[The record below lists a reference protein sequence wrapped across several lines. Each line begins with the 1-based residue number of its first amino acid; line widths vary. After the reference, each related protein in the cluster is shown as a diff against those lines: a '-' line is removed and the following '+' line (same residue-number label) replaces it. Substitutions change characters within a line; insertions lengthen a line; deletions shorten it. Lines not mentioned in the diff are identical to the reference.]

1 MSANYKKVDQLPL
14 TQNEKQTNNQSQ
26 STNLAYEQ
34 NNNLDKPLSDR
45 QGYGEPRL
53 AVNLLETSLHALS
66 TQGEALTKQF
76 YHRLFTKFPEVS
88 SLFSNTTIE
97 QQHKKLWIALEMMGS
112 QLRTPEKLKLTLSKL
127 GKYHQDIGVVAEHYP
142 MVAKTLLDV
151 MQEFAGN
158 LWTTELEKAWQDALN
173 LVAASMLEAY
183 TQEDNP
189 MAASETEM
197 NFESNNEFSQELVRM
212 RAAVDGAMTAIMM
225 IDRDLKIT
233 YINDSTKKLVE
244 KNEET
249 FRSVFPGFDAKNLIG
264 ACIDMFHK
272 NPSHQRQMLSNP
284 NNFPYSTDIQV
295 GPLIF
300 NINVTAMID
309 EQSNYVGN
317 NMEWLDVTDVR
328 KKESEVTR
336 LQGAVDH
343 AMTAIMMIDRDL
355 KITYVNQSTQSLI
368 DKYETTLRSLFP
380 GFDAKNLVGSCID
393 MFHKN
398 PAHQRQMLSNP
409 NNLPYSTDIQVGP
422 LTFNINVNA
431 MVDEQ
436 GDYVGNTLEWSDV
449 TALRENENNVTRL
462 QGAVDNA
469 MTAIMMVDRDYV
481 VTYANRS
488 TLNMLRTYEDELRA
502 VYRGFDVDSLVG
514 QSIDQFHKN
523 PAHQRRI
530 LDDQRNL
537 PYQTDI
543 QVGPL
548 TFALNVTAVI
558 DASGNYIGN
567 CLEWS
572 DVTEAR
578 KKEVEVERLQSAVDG
593 AEANLMIC
601 DNDLNITYVNPA
613 VKNMM
618 MRRQGELRTIFP
630 SFDASNLVGQN
641 IDQFHKNPAHQQALL
656 RDLNRL
662 PAKAEIAVAGVMF
675 EVNATAI
682 VDGNGNRMGNMVEWR
697 DITEQKDAERQI
709 QDLINAA
716 VEGDLDRTIET
727 GSYQGFM
734 KRLGDGVNDLMASI
748 VQPVR
753 EGIDVIKSMSE
764 GDLRKSM
771 TGDYQGEFA
780 VLRDA
785 LNQTIENLKNMV
797 DQIQTSSTSIS
808 SGAAEI
814 AQGNTDLSQRTEEQ
828 ASSLEETAS
837 SIEELTGTVKQNA
850 DNAQQANQLASG
862 AREQAEKG
870 GEVVERAVDAM
881 GAINSSSKKI
891 ADIIGVIDEIAFQTN
906 LLALNAAVEAAR
918 AGEQG
923 RGFAVVAG
931 EVRNLAQRSAGAAKE
946 IKSLIQD
953 SVEKVDD
960 GTRLVDESGRT
971 LEQIV
976 GAVKKVSDI
985 IAEIAAA
992 SQEQSTGIDQV
1003 NKAITQ
1009 MDEVTQQNAALVEEA
1024 AAASE
1029 AMDEQSKSLVQL
1041 MDFFTVDENR
1051 SSSTLGGM
1059 AATKK
1064 SASTKKHN
1072 VKSATSNSMSRKP
1085 SMPKSTSQDDDWD
1098 EF

>member
-1 MSANYKKVDQLPL
+1 MD
-14 TQNEKQTNNQSQ
+14 
-26 STNLAYEQ
+26 
-34 NNNLDKPLSDR
+34 
-45 QGYGEPRL
+45 
-53 AVNLLETSLHALS
+53 
-66 TQGEALTKQF
+66 
-76 YHRLFTKFPEVS
+76 
-88 SLFSNTTIE
+88 
-97 QQHKKLWIALEMMGS
+97 S
-112 QLRTPEKLKLTLSKL
+112 QLRTPEKLKITLSKL

-142 MVAKTLLDV
+142 IVAKTLLDV
-151 MQEFAGN
+151 MQEFAGD

-173 LVAASMLEAY
+173 LVTASMLEAY
-183 TQEDNP
+183 IQEDIP
-189 MAASETEM
+189 MAASETEI
-197 NFESNNEFSQELVRM
+197 NFESNDDFYQELIRM

-233 YINDSTKKLVE
+233 YANDSTKKLVE
-244 KNEET
+244 KYEAI

-264 ACIDMFHK
+264 SCIDMFHK

-284 NNFPYSTDIQV
+284 NNFPYSI
-295 GPLIF
+295 
-300 NINVTAMID
+300 
-309 EQSNYVGN
+309 
-317 NMEWLDVTDVR
+317 
-328 KKESEVTR
+328 
-336 LQGAVDH
+336 
-343 AMTAIMMIDRDL
+343 
-355 KITYVNQSTQSLI
+355 
-368 DKYETTLRSLFP
+368 
-380 GFDAKNLVGSCID
+380 
-393 MFHKN
+393 
-398 PAHQRQMLSNP
+398 
-409 NNLPYSTDIQVGP
+409 DIQVGP
-422 LTFNINVNA
+422 LTFNINVTS
-431 MVDEQ
+431 MIDGQ
-436 GDYVGNTLEWSDV
+436 GEYVGNTLEWSDV
-449 TALRENENNVTRL
+449 TALREKENDVARL

-469 MTAIMMVDRDYV
+469 MTSIMMIDRDFV
-481 VTYANRS
+481 VTYVNRS
-488 TLNMLRTYEDELRA
+488 TITMLKKYEDELRS

-530 LDDQRNL
+530 LDDQKNL

-548 TFALNVTAVI
+548 TFELNVTAVV
-558 DASGNYIGN
+558 DTTGDYIGN

-572 DVTEAR
+572 DVTETR
-578 KKEVEVERLQSAVDG
+578 KKEIEVERLQSAVDG

-601 DNDLNITYVNPA
+601 DNDLNITYANPA

-618 MRRQGELRTIFP
+618 MRRQEELRSIFP

-641 IDQFHKNPAHQQALL
+641 IDQFHKNPAHQQTLL
-656 RDLNRL
+656 HDMNGL
-662 PAKAEIAVAGVMF
+662 PAKAEIAVAGVTL

-682 VDGNGNRMGNMVEWR
+682 VDRHGSRMGNMVEWR

-716 VEGDLDRTIET
+716 VEGDLDRTIEIA
-727 GSYQGFM
+727 GYQGFM
-734 KRLGDGVNDLMASI
+734 KRLGEGVNDLMASI

-771 TGDYQGEFA
+771 AGDYQGEFA

-785 LNQTIENLKNMV
+785 LNQTIDNLKNMV

-881 GAINSSSKKI
+881 GAINTSSKKI

-976 GAVKKVSDI
+976 AAVKKVSDI

-1029 AMDEQSKSLVQL
+1029 AMDEQSKSLVEL

-1051 SSSTLGGM
+1051 NSSTVGAM
-1059 AATKK
+1059 TANKTAVSPKNNTKLT
-1064 SASTKKHN
+1064 AS
-1072 VKSATSNSMSRKP
+1072 SSMSRKP
-1085 SMPKSTSQDDDWD
+1085 STPKSTSQDDDWD